1 MHGWIL
7 VSVFLFL
14 LKVLNLG
21 ILANRIATKLFLLQ
35 KISFCLF
42 FYLHEFV
49 AANHFLWQSPF
60 LNLSYNHFSHS
71 SIDLNSACDG
81 YLDCE
86 DESDEFDCDSIDH
99 SESYR
104 GDVPRLKKSK
114 KLFFIIQICQKNSF
128 CIYFILILDTM
139 CKNRIDLL
147 YS

>member
-42 FYLHEFV
+42 FYLHESV

-60 LNLSYNHFSHS
+60 INLLYNHF
-71 SIDLNSACDG
+71 
-81 YLDCE
+81 
-86 DESDEFDCDSIDH
+86 
-99 SESYR
+99 
-104 GDVPRLKKSK
+104 
-114 KLFFIIQICQKNSF
+114 
-128 CIYFILILDTM
+128 LIPAL
-139 CKNRIDLL
+139 I
-147 YS
+147 

>member
-49 AANHFLWQSPF
+49 AANHFLWQS
-60 LNLSYNHFSHS
+60 H
-71 SIDLNSACDG
+71 A
-81 YLDCE
+81 
-86 DESDEFDCDSIDH
+86 
-99 SESYR
+99 
-104 GDVPRLKKSK
+104 
-114 KLFFIIQICQKNSF
+114 
-128 CIYFILILDTM
+128 
-139 CKNRIDLL
+139 
-147 YS
+147 